1 MATTSRPAGGSERRA
16 IVGRALHVTLA
27 ASTGFYVCRYA
38 FDQPEPAIYALFG
51 AVAMGALSQIP
62 GSGRQRATVIAGA
75 LPIALALV
83 AVGTA
88 LAVHTATAV
97 VGMAVVGFC
106 LAFSAVAGP
115 RPAGAAPGLQLMYI
129 LPSFPPYAPDH
140 LPGRLLGT
148 AIGILLLAALELWV
162 LPARG
167 ADRPYRLVLADAIG
181 TASRAADAL
190 AARAG
195 GRTADG
201 TSDRQGDGAGDHP
214 DSNFP
219 ESLLR
224 DLPRA
229 GEALRPA
236 LLPPAERPGG
246 AGRTDRALTQAAG
259 AARELLSQ
267 LRGLAAQETA
277 LHDPESAVLLAR
289 VAQACRDTE
298 DALRGGPAPPAT
310 RMDEAIRAFQEARL
324 AAARRPAP
332 TRPSPDV
339 LRHQAAVLASS
350 VPAQIAKSS
359 LRVAIDGRAAGPLH
373 PESVFWYASRPTA
386 YLYWVRVRGHLTPH
400 SVHFQNAVRITAG
413 LALARLT
420 AGLLDLAHG
429 FWVLLAVL
437 TLTRT
442 NVIGT
447 WRNVRLALAGTFV
460 GSLAAAGLLI
470 AFGPHTDAYAAVLA
484 PTMLLAFT
492 VGPMLGIAWAQGLLT
507 VVVASA
513 FAQLAPT
520 NWELAQVRILDVATG
535 CLIGLV
541 CGVLAWPRGARTE
554 VLRTAAELLRS
565 LGRTVEQATYAMLRD
580 PDVGLPTAPQAVR
593 RGPPA
598 TDTVSQS
605 IDETGHALRLAQ
617 SSFAQLQAEPE
628 APYPHPPSDPDADA
642 DPHLPDLQGVLVTA
656 HHTLLGAQEL
666 LDSHRQSPRPSAP
679 DAIQPASVR
688 GTELARECTALADD
702 LVQGSMAP
710 GPPPKPAHVIPPSL
724 LDGDGNG
731 NGNGNGERD
740 SAALPLLIDLETWLN
755 AVARDLAHIRPAPPT
770 LAGNRRR

>member
-27 ASTGFYVCRYA
+27 ASAGFYVCRYA

-97 VGMAVVGFC
+97 AGMAVVGFC

-167 ADRPYRLVLADAIG
+167 ADRRYRLVLADAIG

-195 GRTADG
+195 GGTADG
-201 TSDRQGDGAGDHP
+201 QDSGQGGGTSDGTGDRHDGD
-214 DSNFP
+214 FP
-219 ESLLR
+219 EDLLR
-224 DLPRA
+224 DLLKA

-332 TRPSPDV
+332 TRPSPAV

-359 LRVAIDGRAAGPLH
+359 VRVAIDGRAAGPLH
-373 PESVFWYASRPTA
+373 PESVFWYASRGTA

-447 WRNVRLALAGTFV
+447 WRNVRLALVGTFV
-460 GSLAAAGLLI
+460 GSLAAAGLLT

-484 PTMLLAFT
+484 PAMLLAFT

-520 NWELAQVRILDVATG
+520 NWELAQARILDVATG

-565 LGRTVEQATYAMLRD
+565 LGRTVEQATYAMLHD
-580 PDVGLPTAPQAVR
+580 PDVGLPTAPQVVR
-593 RGPPA
+593 RGPSA
-598 TDTVSQS
+598 TATVSQS
-605 IDETGHALRLAQ
+605 IDETGHALRLTQ

-628 APYPHPPSDPDADA
+628 APRPHLTSDP
-642 DPHLPDLQGVLVTA
+642 DPHLPDLQAVLVTA
-656 HHTLLGAQEL
+656 HHTLLSAQEL

-679 DAIQPASVR
+679 DAIRSASAR

-702 LVQGSMAP
+702 LAQGSVAP
-710 GPPPKPAHVIPPSL
+710 GPPPKPAHVIPSAL
-724 LDGDGNG
+724 LDGDD
-731 NGNGNGERD
+731 ESD

-755 AVARDLAHIRPAPPT
+755 AVARDLAHIRPAPSTPT
-770 LAGNRRR
+770 ASD